1 MPKRVVLLTTGQPS
15 TNPRLVKEADL
26 LAELGF
32 DTHVIY
38 CYWAQWAIH
47 TDLEILQLKWWT
59 ATCVGGNPFH
69 NKLLYYYTR
78 IRKKLISLFPSFL
91 KGNLYWLSLLNAR
104 ASVELLHAANSHP
117 ADMYIAHNLGAL
129 YPAFKAAKRNHAVFA
144 FDMED
149 YHPGEAMPTKGA
161 EAEKRR
167 REYLL
172 GKLLPHCAYVSF
184 AADGYEELTRKHI
197 TTDIQHPTVVYNTF
211 PASEFIPPQPR
222 SDACIRF
229 IWFSQ
234 TLGRG
239 RGLELFFEAIRQADV
254 AYEITLIGQV
264 NDRDFEALLRQDPH
278 LMILPP
284 MPQTQLHHL
293 LSTYDIGL
301 ALELSAIDLN
311 KNYALSNKLFA
322 YLQAGLLVLATDTPA
337 QQRFL
342 QKYPEHHLLCAQ
354 NVESMR
360 KAIQKLYTCLQH
372 IRSTAQVRYQQAKAI
387 AWENEQQK
395 LIRIWEKVLR

>member
-1 MPKRVVLLTTGQPS
+1 MFVLLTTSSLS
-15 TNPRLVKEADL
+15 TNPRLVKE
-26 LAELGF
+26 
-32 DTHVIY
+32 
-38 CYWAQWAIH
+38 
-47 TDLEILQLKWWT
+47 LQ
-59 ATCVGGNPFH
+59 
-69 NKLLYYYTR
+69 
-78 IRKKLISLFPSFL
+78 
-91 KGNLYWLSLLNAR
+91 
-104 ASVELLHAANSHP
+104 LLHAQHHVQVIAFRIGSWADAADKQWLSSVQRAQVIRLP
-117 ADMYIAHNLGAL
+117 ATRKPLLPWLFSTIVQQVALVLARLCRRSLLMQALAHNKRTALLVMYVLMKRKKMHADLIICHTLGAL
-129 YPAFKAAKRNHAVFA
+129 YSGYLLARKTGARLA

-239 RGLELFFEAIRQADV
+239 RGLELFIETIRQADV

-264 NDRDFEALLRQDPH
+264 NDRDFEALLRQDPY
-278 LMILPP
+278 LVIMPP

-301 ALELSAIDLN
+301 ALELNAADLN
-311 KNYALSNKLFA
+311 RNYSLTNKLFA

-360 KAIQKLYTCLQH
+360 KAIQKLYACLPH
-372 IRSTAQVRYQQAKAI
+372 IRSTAQARYQQAKAI